1 MNSILLFCDFD
12 FAKCPI
18 RFTGDAWNYTERD
31 TPGYGRG
38 FEVVV
43 PRLHVTNLYIR
54 SIMYPQEDGNVCLTF
69 RFINYHFSPDGS
81 PTKSPP
87 GAVGFDGK
95 PLSLRVT
102 AGTLKQKPKIV
113 EITEESTSA
122 RDWLTA
128 KIQFQNLKSMFLI
141 IFQLPSNFLQDNVY
155 LAIDDV
161 LVTNGLCQT

>member
-1 MNSILLFCDFD
+1 
-12 FAKCPI
+12 
-18 RFTGDAWNYTERD
+18 
-31 TPGYGRG
+31 
-38 FEVVV
+38 
-43 PRLHVTNLYIR
+43 
-54 SIMYPQEDGNVCLTF
+54 MYPQEDGNVCLTF